1 MVNLL
6 RIPDRRRLGEGIASS
21 QMTMS
26 SSILTSMDRRLDA
39 DLVMGFRKME
49 PKRDLRLRF
58 GSLNSEAADW
68 MEVVD
73 VFRISLSEKRG
84 LVRAS

>member
-26 SSILTSMDRRLDA
+26 SSILTSIDRRLEA
-39 DLVMGFRKME
+39 DRVMGFRKIE
-49 PKRDLRLRF
+49 PKSDLRLRF
-58 GSLNSEAADW
+58 GSLNSDAADW

-73 VFRISLSEKRG
+73 VFRISLSEKE
-84 LVRAS
+84 L